1 MGSSPSLVRFPV
13 RWLLS
18 NACSPCAGSQCAS
31 GDQQISTTPSFEFC
45 CLVCLSPHSTHIF
58 FLCAPPRLPAPK
70 NESFAALPEGALDT
84 LLLPENV
91 DQLRDIL
98 LYHAVNE
105 SLLSTS
111 LESRNVTTLNGDT
124 IEIIVLDSGSVTING
139 ANVTTTDLTTG
150 NGVVH
155 VINEGEFPCAAAFS

>member
-1 MGSSPSLVRFPV
+1 M
-13 RWLLS
+13 
-18 NACSPCAGSQCAS
+18 
-31 GDQQISTTPSFEFC
+31 
-45 CLVCLSPHSTHIF
+45 
-58 FLCAPPRLPAPK
+58 
-70 NESFAALPEGALDT
+70 DT
-84 LLLPENV
+84 LLLPENI

-155 VINEGEFPCAAAFS
+155 VIDEGEFPCAAAFS

>member
-1 MGSSPSLVRFPV
+1 M
-13 RWLLS
+13 
-18 NACSPCAGSQCAS
+18 
-31 GDQQISTTPSFEFC
+31 
-45 CLVCLSPHSTHIF
+45 
-58 FLCAPPRLPAPK
+58 
-70 NESFAALPEGALDT
+70 DT

-124 IEIIVLDSGSVTING
+124 IEIIVLEGPHFPERYHAT
-139 ANVTTTDLTTG
+139 LTLFFEYSCLF
-150 NGVVH
+150 H
-155 VINEGEFPCAAAFS
+155 SL

>member
-1 MGSSPSLVRFPV
+1 MFR
-13 RWLLS
+13 R
-18 NACSPCAGSQCAS
+18 
-31 GDQQISTTPSFEFC
+31 STDFNHTFLKFY
-45 CLVCLSPHSTHIF
+45 CLVCLSLRLTHIS

-155 VINEGEFPCAAAFS
+155 VIDEGEFPCATAFS